1 MKKSGETMNGFITNK
16 VRNNDTKST
25 TVTTTTEWPI
35 SVAQPTTVDIE
46 TLPGNKTAKPTMNLE
61 IFFPLILDY
70 YFDNRILVERPK
82 PDPGIDWRRSAIPNG
97 LPY

>member
-1 MKKSGETMNGFITNK
+1 MIMIILMDCFEWKPKKGLLVKKSGETMNGFITNK

-46 TLPGNKTAKPTMNLE
+46 TLPGNE
-61 IFFPLILDY
+61 
-70 YFDNRILVERPK
+70 NRQTNNQ
-82 PDPGIDWRRSAIPNG
+82 S
-97 LPY
+97 